1 MTATHSAI
9 VRGPDDGKRLA
20 VRGNEMSF
28 KVVSADS
35 DGRLLIIDY
44 TSPAHFPGPPPHYHV
59 HTDEAYYVLEGTLTV
74 RLEEGEVTAGPG
86 STVFIPRMVP
96 HTFANRQDVPVR
108 YLAIMTPS
116 GFEGYFEELAA
127 LVEGGHALGPDVV
140 SALNARYDQVLTTLP

>member
-20 VRGNEMSF
+20 VMGNEMRF

-35 DGRLLIIDY
+35 GGRLLIIDY
-44 TSPAHFPGPPPHYHV
+44 TAPAHFPGPPPHFHA
-59 HTDEAYYVLEGTLTV
+59 HTDEAYYVLEGMLTV
-74 RLEEGEVTAGPG
+74 RLEEGDVTAGPG
-86 STVFIPRMVP
+86 ATLFVPRMVP
-96 HTFANRQDVPVR
+96 HTFANRQDVPLR
-108 YLAIMTPS
+108 YLVIMTPS

-140 SALNARYDQVLTTLP
+140 SALNERYDQVLTTLP